1 MSRENVEVVAAS
13 LQEFKI
19 TRRPT
24 GFQAPDWVWDMR
36 TFRGWPDEPEYR
48 GPEGYM
54 EFLARWTEPYD
65 EWDFDVEDLV
75 DAGDDRVVAVIHQR
89 GRLRGADSW
98 VRVALRHRQHG
109 CGGTHPA
116 HAGVHDPG
124 RGARSRRAA
133 RVGDGAAHH
142 LSLGPALSQ
151 ESRSRRW
158 LWR

>member
-98 VRVALRHRQHG
+98 VELRFGIVNTVAGGLIRRMQVFMTPAEALEAAGLR
-109 CGGTHPA
+109 
-116 HAGVHDPG
+116 
-124 RGARSRRAA
+124 
-133 RVGDGAAHH
+133 
-142 LSLGPALSQ
+142 
-151 ESRSRRW
+151 E
-158 LWR
+158 